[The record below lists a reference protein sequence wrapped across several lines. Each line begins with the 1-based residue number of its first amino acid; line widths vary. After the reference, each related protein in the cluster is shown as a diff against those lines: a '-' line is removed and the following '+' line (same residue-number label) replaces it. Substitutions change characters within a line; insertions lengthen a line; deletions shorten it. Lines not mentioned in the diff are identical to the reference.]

1 MEAGEGELELR
12 LDAGRLEHPH
22 VGRQAAGLFEQGGL
36 AQAGVADQDQCPA
49 ATAPRLVEKCRDAPK
64 DPFAP
69 DEHFADR
76 NGTTTREIPE
86 AETRA
91 SSPCSSGCG
100 TSPSRCSS
108 AASPHGSR
116 PGWSPRGNRAE
127 RRARHP
133 GGRRRDPRAARARR
147 RCGGP
152 LWSARLTF
160 VDETRFE
167 EVGTISFGNGHALR
181 FRTVAE
187 GTLEPSAEPGLRHG
201 SAAWIIDGGAGALQ
215 GATGRIVS
223 NFLLSDTGDLTDNQL
238 GVLFLPDSER
248 KDA

>member
-1 MEAGEGELELR
+1 MLLGMRHLAFSMQFRGQSTR
-12 LDAGRLEHPH
+12 LSPGVVTAQATAPSAALVTQVDEDGIHGRLEL
-22 VGRQAAGLFEQGGL
+22 GDGA
-36 AQAGVADQDQCPA
+36 
-49 ATAPRLVEKCRDAPK
+49 
-64 DPFAP
+64 
-69 DEHFADR
+69 
-76 NGTTTREIPE
+76 E
-86 AETRA
+86 AHLE
-91 SSPCSSGCG
+91 C
-100 TSPSRCSS
+100 
-108 AASPHGSR
+108 
-116 PGWSPRGNRAE
+116 
-127 RRARHP
+127 
-133 GGRRRDPRAARARR
+133 
-147 RCGGP
+147 
-152 LWSARLTF
+152 RLTF

-201 SAAWIIDGGAGALQ
+201 SAAWIVDGGAGALQ